1 MRPSSPGL
9 DRYTEEE
16 YSCSPSH
23 CEASLR
29 EEVEG
34 IPGVEVVAVDRA
46 SGRLLVR
53 GESLDD
59 GPIRDAVAAAG
70 YRLVTAPSGTASG
83 EE

>member
-1 MRPSSPGL
+1 MTRS
-9 DRYTEEE
+9 TERAFRVEGMTCE
-16 YSCSPSH
+16 H
-23 CEASLR
+23 CEASVR